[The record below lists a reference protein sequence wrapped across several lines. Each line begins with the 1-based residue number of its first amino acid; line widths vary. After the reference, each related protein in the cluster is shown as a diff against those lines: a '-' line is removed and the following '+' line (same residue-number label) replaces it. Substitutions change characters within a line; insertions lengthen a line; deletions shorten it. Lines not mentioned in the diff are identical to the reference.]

1 MRADGGACIR
11 LQKIHLFGVEFID
24 ISVGELIVEKTFQFT
39 IQALTEFERSTRTSL
54 ASSRRIKM

>member
-1 MRADGGACIR
+1 MQSLGKGK
-11 LQKIHLFGVEFID
+11 KIYLFGVEFID
-24 ISVGELIVEKTFQFT
+24 RNVRELIVEKTFEFT